1 MNPTK
6 SFGAR
11 FCQLHLQQRKADF
24 ALTRRESM
32 FDDRGVSALL
42 RLVAVAKRDTGQA
55 RRVRLFLLG
64 LYNGPE
70 WPFDLTDLR
79 NLDRDLQ
86 QDVLA
91 VLQLD
96 WHGGR
101 EVHKYLDEGALLFLR
116 WWEAERPEPDSPA

>member
-1 MNPTK
+1 MR
-6 SFGAR
+6 FGAR
-11 FCQLHLQQRKADF
+11 LNELHLRQREADF
-24 ALTRRESM
+24 SAMAATAAPRE
-32 FDDRGVSALL
+32 GVSALL
-42 RLVAVAKRDTGQA
+42 RLIAGARQPTGQGHRL
-55 RRVRLFLLG
+55 RRFLLG

-79 NLDRDLQ
+79 NLDRNLQ

-101 EVHKYLDEGALLFLR
+101 EVHNYIEDGDRLFLR
-116 WWEAERPEPDSPA
+116 WWEEERPETDPPA

>member
-1 MNPTK
+1 MR
-6 SFGAR
+6 FGAR
-11 FCQLHLQQRKADF
+11 LNELHLRQREADF
-24 ALTRRESM
+24 SAMAATAAPRE
-32 FDDRGVSALL
+32 GVSALL
-42 RLVAVAKRDTGQA
+42 RLIAGAGQPTGQGYRL
-55 RRVRLFLLG
+55 RRFLLG

-70 WPFDLTDLR
+70 WLFDLTDLR

-101 EVHKYLDEGALLFLR
+101 EVHNYIEDGNRLFLR
-116 WWEAERPEPDSPA
+116 WWEEERPEPDSPA

>member
-1 MNPTK
+1 MK
-6 SFGAR
+6 FGAR
-11 FCQLHLQQRKADF
+11 LNDLHLRQREADF
-24 ALTRRESM
+24 SAMAATAAPCE
-32 FDDRGVSALL
+32 GVSALL
-42 RLVAVAKRDTGQA
+42 RLVAAARQPTGQGHRL
-55 RRVRLFLLG
+55 RRFLLG

-96 WHGGR
+96 
-101 EVHKYLDEGALLFLR
+101 
-116 WWEAERPEPDSPA
+116 

>member
-1 MNPTK
+1 MTRI
-6 SFGAR
+6 GALL
-11 FCQLHLQQRKADF
+11 CEAHLRQREADF
-24 ALTRRESM
+24 SARAATAAPRE
-32 FDDRGVSALL
+32 GVSALL
-42 RLVAVAKRDTGQA
+42 RLIAGARQPTGQGHRL
-55 RRVRLFLLG
+55 RRFLLG

-79 NLDRDLQ
+79 NLDRNLQ

-101 EVHKYLDEGALLFLR
+101 EVHKYIEDGDRLFLR
-116 WWEAERPEPDSPA
+116 WWEAERPEPDPPA

>member
-1 MNPTK
+1 MK
-6 SFGAR
+6 FGAR
-11 FCQLHLQQRKADF
+11 LNDLHLRQREADF
-24 ALTRRESM
+24 SAMAATAAPCE
-32 FDDRGVSALL
+32 GVSALL
-42 RLVAVAKRDTGQA
+42 RLVAGARQPTGQGHRL
-55 RRVRLFLLG
+55 RRFLLG

-79 NLDRDLQ
+79 NMDRDLQ

-101 EVHKYLDEGALLFLR
+101 EVHNYIEDGDRLFLR

>member
-1 MNPTK
+1 MR
-6 SFGAR
+6 FGAR
-11 FCQLHLQQRKADF
+11 LNALHLRQREADF
-24 ALTRRESM
+24 SATAATAAPRG
-32 FDDRGVSALL
+32 GVSALL
-42 RLVAVAKRDTGQA
+42 RLVAAARQPTGQGHRL
-55 RRVRLFLLG
+55 RRFLLG

-101 EVHKYLDEGALLFLR
+101 EVHKYIEDGNRLFLR
-116 WWEAERPEPDSPA
+116 WWEEERPEPDSPA

>member
-1 MNPTK
+1 MRCIFDSERRISRPWPQRRHP
-6 SFGAR
+6 AR
-11 FCQLHLQQRKADF
+11 AC
-24 ALTRRESM
+24 RRCCGWLPAA
-32 FDDRGVSALL
+32 RQP
-42 RLVAVAKRDTGQA
+42 TGQGHRL
-55 RRVRLFLLG
+55 RRFLLG

-101 EVHKYLDEGALLFLR
+101 EVHKYIEDGDRLFLR
-116 WWEAERPEPDSPA
+116 WWEAERPETDPPA